1 MGLNLS
7 EIKNSVLNGK
17 YITIKEAQ
25 YLASISDNHIP
36 ELTAYAFE
44 IKKAFL
50 GEEIDLCSIVNA
62 KSGLCSEDCTFCA
75 QSAHYNTD
83 VSTYDFI
90 DERTLLSNIGFCK
103 SKGVKRF
110 SIVTSGKTLDD
121 KAFKK
126 VLKGVKHIKDAG
138 LIPDLSVGILSRNQL
153 LALKEVGLEGYHHNL
168 ETSRSYFPNVCTTH
182 KYDEDVQ
189 VVKDAIDLGFYV
201 CSGCIFGI
209 GESWN
214 DRIELAFELKSL
226 NVHSIP
232 VNFLTPIKGTPL
244 ENKSILSENEALKII
259 AVYRFILPDKHIR
272 ICGGRNTVF
281 SEITK
286 KKLLTSGASG
296 IMVGNYLTTS
306 GFDIDSDLHD
316 IQGLRINR

>member
-1 MGLNLS
+1 MHMRS
-7 EIKNSVLNGK
+7 K
-17 YITIKEAQ
+17 
-25 YLASISDNHIP
+25 SIFD
-36 ELTAYAFE
+36 
-44 IKKAFL
+44 
-50 GEEIDLCSIVNA
+50 EEIDLCSIVNA

-75 QSAHYNTD
+75 QSAHYNTNI
-83 VSTYDFI
+83 STYDFI
-90 DERTLLSNIGFCK
+90 DEHTLLSNIEFCK

-121 KAFKK
+121 DTFKK

-138 LIPDLSVGILSRNQL
+138 LIPDLSVGILSKNQL

-168 ETSRSYFPNVCTTH
+168 ETSRSYFQNVCTTH

-189 VVKDAIDLGFYV
+189 VVKDAVDLGFYV

-232 VNFLTPIKGTPL
+232 VNF
-244 ENKSILSENEALKII
+244 
-259 AVYRFILPDKHIR
+259 F
-272 ICGGRNTVF
+272 NT
-281 SEITK
+281 
-286 KKLLTSGASG
+286 
-296 IMVGNYLTTS
+296 N
-306 GFDIDSDLHD
+306 
-316 IQGLRINR
+316 

>member
-1 MGLNLS
+1 LNLS
-7 EIKNSVLNGK
+7 LIKNRILDGNNISRD
-17 YITIKEAQ
+17 EALFLTSLDDG
-25 YLASISDNHIP
+25 YLD
-36 ELTAYAFE
+36 ELTAYAYE
-44 IKKAFL
+44 IKKAFFD
-50 GEEIDLCSIVNA
+50 EEIDLCSIVNA

-75 QSAHYNTD
+75 QSAHYNTNI
-83 VSTYDFI
+83 STYDFI
-90 DERTLLSNIGFCK
+90 DEHTLLSNIEFCK

-121 KAFKK
+121 DTFKK

-138 LIPDLSVGILSRNQL
+138 LIPDLSVGILSKNQL

-168 ETSRSYFPNVCTTH
+168 ETSRSYFQNVCTTH

-189 VVKDAIDLGFYV
+189 VVKDAVDLGFYV

-244 ENKSILSENEALKII
+244 ENKNVL
-259 AVYRFILPDKHIR
+259 F
-272 ICGGRNTVF
+272 
-281 SEITK
+281 
-286 KKLLTSGASG
+286 
-296 IMVGNYLTTS
+296 
-306 GFDIDSDLHD
+306 
-316 IQGLRINR
+316 